1 MQKIKHNLTRN
12 LKNHVMEASR
22 RRKFVHFRSLCNGP
36 QSVLDVGVQRERLDT
51 LPAVNYFL
59 KNFELP
65 ERCYTGLGV
74 DDLSALKAKYPRK
87 RFVQYAGRTFPF
99 RDKAF
104 DWVFSNAVIEHV
116 GDEPAQQRFLD
127 EMLRVARRV
136 FFTTPSKGFP
146 IETHTSVLFLHWSD
160 VLFYRWCA
168 RHTAGVK
175 KRNLYLFSYR
185 RLRQLLE
192 RSRASTYRIH
202 NNRLLGMT
210 MTFTVMC
217 RE

>member
-1 MQKIKHNLTRN
+1 MQKIKPNLARN
-12 LKNHVMEASR
+12 LKNHFMEASR
-22 RRKFVHFRSLCNGP
+22 RRKLVHFRSLSNGS
-36 QSVLDVGVQRERLDT
+36 QSVLDVGVRRERLDT

-65 ERCYTGLGV
+65 ERCYIELGV
-74 DDLSALKAKYPRK
+74 DDLSVLKAKYPRK

-104 DWVFSNAVIEHV
+104 DWVLRNAVIEHV
-116 GDEPAQQRFLD
+116 GDEPAQQRV
-127 EMLRVARRV
+127 RVARQV

-160 VLFYRWCA
+160 ALFYRWCA
-168 RHTAGVK
+168 RHTAGVNN
-175 KRNLYLFSYR
+175 RNLYLFSYR
-185 RLRQLLE
+185 RLTQLLE

-202 NNRLLGMT
+202 RNRLLGMT
-210 MTFTVMC
+210 MTFTVVC